1 MGLLILFCYQE
12 LQGISYRLIYLKSS
26 QERMRILIVSWISK
40 TEEELMSLE
49 NALGPCWLQLTPSD
63 WFPIDTDEAWEAVH
77 IDNIH
82 VSPAA
87 Q

>member
-1 MGLLILFCYQE
+1 
-12 LQGISYRLIYLKSS
+12 
-26 QERMRILIVSWISK
+26 MRILIVSWISA

-49 NALGPCWLQLTPSD
+49 SALGPCWLQLTPSD

-77 IDNIH
+77 IGNIH

-87 Q
+87 QYWLTEMMGDTTHFCPTTYQVHCSSQQM